1 MKDECYVSLK
11 IFYLWRVHRFNSNTV
26 KTVLHNIYSVMCTLD
41 SPEARKVVLSARTK
55 LKDSK
60 IYKKVHV
67 YTKVQSV
74 EERSLNN
81 NIKIL
86 WMYFVQICD
95 ISMKG
100 NRVVQVDL
108 EERNHF
114 MSRFWISEEMNLMI
128 VKVNSLES
136 MVATS
141 FMEINV
147 GIRVTLMLLEPKVHI
162 MTLVV
167 VFQGTEV
174 IHIEIVIDKRE
185 TTPVLLSQGSGSW

>member
-1 MKDECYVSLK
+1 
-11 IFYLWRVHRFNSNTV
+11 
-26 KTVLHNIYSVMCTLD
+26 
-41 SPEARKVVLSARTK
+41 
-55 LKDSK
+55 
-60 IYKKVHV
+60 
-67 YTKVQSV
+67 
-74 EERSLNN
+74 
-81 NIKIL
+81 
-86 WMYFVQICD
+86 MYFVQICD

-185 TTPVLLSQGSGSW
+185 TTPVLLSQGSGS